1 MDPIDE
7 ERRLVEADAQDVLMQ
22 IQAIADG
29 CSLGQMCVV
38 EWRSDGLYCPRCK
51 HAFASVT
58 MDGQAG

>member
-1 MDPIDE
+1 MMDQNESARARI
-7 ERRLVEADAQDVLMQ
+7 MQ
-22 IQAIADG
+22 EQIRAIADA
-29 CSLGQMCVV
+29 CSLGEMCVV